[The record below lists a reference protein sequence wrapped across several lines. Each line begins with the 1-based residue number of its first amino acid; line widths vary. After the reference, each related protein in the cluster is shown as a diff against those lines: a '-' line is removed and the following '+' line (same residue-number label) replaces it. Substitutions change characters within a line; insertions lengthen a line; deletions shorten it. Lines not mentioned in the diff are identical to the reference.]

1 MTTTIS
7 RKTTET
13 LPRWDLESLFPG
25 PTSPELRAAI
35 DGLTREIAELEA
47 LFDRHGVGTANPG
60 AVDDTLVAAVEEV
73 LNGYNALLDV
83 AGRINGYFYCLVAA
97 DVRDEEAAVAASE
110 WRQRKAGLARLAP
123 RFSAWVGRLDVDA
136 LAERSALVSAHAS
149 VLRRVQT
156 AAAHLMPAGEE
167 ELAAELGPSAAAA
180 WMSLRDEL
188 AGRATARIELD
199 GKEQELPLSEI
210 ANLRY
215 REDRDLRR
223 RADEAAKTASQQLA
237 VPLAAAL
244 NGVKGQQITLARR
257 RGWDDPLDQALF
269 DNAIDSATLD
279 AMQTATREAIP
290 DFQRYLR
297 AKARLLGLPVLA
309 AYDVDAPVGED
320 LPWPYERSQQF
331 IIETFAAEHPKLG
344 ALAERAFAESWID
357 AEPRAG
363 KDSGAFCV
371 AVGGDAS
378 RIFINYLPVY
388 DQMGVLAHEIG
399 HAYHN
404 RVTAEMG
411 RTPLQFPPEEIAVPL
426 ALAST
431 LAETAS
437 TICEALVLRAAR
449 KGVTPAQ
456 ELAILD
462 GWLQTFTTLVFGI
475 HARFILERE
484 AFARRK
490 ERNLSPRELDE
501 IMAGAWREVVGDA
514 IAGETLST
522 TDWMKPHFFMDNLA
536 YYNFPYAF
544 GVLFAIGL
552 LAVRDADPDGFYDRY
567 DNLLADAGI
576 AEAPD
581 LAARF
586 GIDLRSPAF
595 WRTSLDSLRADVD
608 RYEELARVT
617 DDK

>member
-1 MTTTIS
+1 MTATLE
-7 RKTTET
+7 KAET
-13 LPRWDLESLFPG
+13 LPRWDLDSLFPG
-25 PTSPELRAAI
+25 PTSAELHAAI
-35 DGLTREIAELEA
+35 DEVTRAIVKLET
-47 LFDRHGVGTANPG
+47 LFDRYGVGTKAPG
-60 AVDDTLVAAVEEV
+60 AVDDTLVAAFEEV
-73 LNGYNALLDV
+73 LNSYNALLDA
-83 AGRINGYFYCLVAA
+83 AGRIDGYFYCLVAA
-97 DVRDEEAAVAASE
+97 DVRDEAAATAASE

-123 RFSAWVGRLDVDA
+123 RFTTWVGRLDVDA
-136 LAERSALVSAHAS
+136 LAERSGLAGSHAP

-167 ELAAELGPSAAAA
+167 ELAAELGPSAATA

-188 AGRATARIELD
+188 AGRATARITLD
-199 GKEQELPLSEI
+199 GQEQELPLSEI
-210 ANLRY
+210 EHLRY
-215 REDRDLRR
+215 HEDRDVRR
-223 RADEAAKTASQQLA
+223 RANEAAKSAAQPLA

-269 DNAIDSATLD
+269 DNAIDRSTLD

-309 AYDVDAPVGED
+309 TYDVDAPVGED
-320 LPWPYERSQQF
+320 EPWPYERSRQF
-331 IIETFAAEHPKLG
+331 IVETFAAEHPKLG
-344 ALAERAFAESWID
+344 ALAERTFTESWID

-363 KDSGAFCV
+363 KDSGGFCI

-404 RVTAEMG
+404 RVAAEMG

-437 TICEALVLRAAR
+437 TICEALVQRAAR
-449 KGVTPAQ
+449 RGVTPAQ

-490 ERNLSPRELDE
+490 ERVLSPRELDE

-514 IAGETLST
+514 IDGETLST

-552 LAVRDADPDGFYDRY
+552 LAARDAEPKSFYDRF
-567 DNLLADAGI
+567 DNLLADAGM
-576 AEAPD
+576 AEAAD

-586 GIDLRSPAF
+586 GIDLRSPTF

-608 RYEELARVT
+608 RYEELAR
-617 DDK
+617 